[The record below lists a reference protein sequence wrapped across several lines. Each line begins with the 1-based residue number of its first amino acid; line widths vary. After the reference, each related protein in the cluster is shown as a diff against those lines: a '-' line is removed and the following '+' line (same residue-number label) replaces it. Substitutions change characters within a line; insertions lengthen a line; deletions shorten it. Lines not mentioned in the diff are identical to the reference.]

1 MPNEHPEEVDISV
14 VQITFGQRHICWQTS
29 PRTGSPLPQG
39 DTVLLDSYLFFCT
52 RRYMVTIHISNLFL
66 QKASAVATFAFDSTN
81 KNVITSSTTGSFTL
95 HEVKTHTY
103 NL

>member
-1 MPNEHPEEVDISV
+1 
-14 VQITFGQRHICWQTS
+14 
-29 PRTGSPLPQG
+29 
-39 DTVLLDSYLFFCT
+39 
-52 RRYMVTIHISNLFL
+52 MVTIRISNLFL

-103 NL
+103 IKFMTYFLFKIYLL